1 MEIIVDGGHSVTI
14 VIGLT
19 GGIASGKSTV
29 SNMIRKQGLRV
40 VDADIIAREVVEI
53 GQPAYKKIIETFDGI
68 LDEDKSINRQK
79 LGSIIFAD
87 EKKRQQLNSIVHPA
101 VREEMLKQVES
112 EKQKNALAVVLD
124 IPLLFESKLTHIVDK
139 TILVYVDEHIQL
151 ERLMGRNGYTEHE
164 ARMRIE
170 SQMPLKEKLKLADY
184 VINNNGSLEETERQ
198 LRNILDTIIWNLSNN
213 D

>member
-29 SNMIRKQGLRV
+29 SNMIRRQGLRV

-68 LDEDKSINRQK
+68 LDDDKSINRQK

-101 VREEMLKQVES
+101 VREEMLKQVEF

-151 ERLMGRNGYTEHE
+151 ERLMERNGYTEHE

-170 SQMPLKEKLKLADY
+170 AQMPLKEKLKLSDY
-184 VINNNGSLEETERQ
+184 VIINNGSLEETERQ
-198 LRNILDTIIWNLSNN
+198 LQNILDTLI
-213 D
+213 

>member
-151 ERLMGRNGYTEHE
+151 ERLMERNDYTEHE

-198 LRNILDTIIWNLSNN
+198 LRNILDTII
-213 D
+213 